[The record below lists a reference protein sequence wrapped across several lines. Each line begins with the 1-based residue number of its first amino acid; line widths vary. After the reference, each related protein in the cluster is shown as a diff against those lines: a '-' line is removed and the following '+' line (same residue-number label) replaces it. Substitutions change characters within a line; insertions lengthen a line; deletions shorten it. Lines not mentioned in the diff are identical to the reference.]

1 MEEKRLM
8 LELISNNFQSH
19 ATRIPALSE
28 DMQVIESQHLIYVD
42 SGLSCDTFNI
52 LYINHPELSES
63 EMSKALDH
71 YQTNELEYCI
81 WISIEN
87 LSSQVQKVFK
97 AFWIEEQASEVGM
110 GLDLTDYQPIFDER
124 HKNIQLVTTK
134 EQLETYARVI
144 AENWSPPD
152 QNVIRYYDI
161 TASHYLNDANKIELL
176 IYNHEG
182 QPASCVELFPTDDET
197 IGFYGFATLE
207 KFRGQGIGTTLLTFA
222 LNKAKES
229 GYKNAIL
236 QGTEDGLNIYKK
248 MGFKDYTM
256 YYEFA

>member
-1 MEEKRLM
+1 MEKKRLIPD
-8 LELISNNFQSH
+8 LISNNFQSH
-19 ATRIPALSE
+19 ATRIPTLSE

-71 YQTNELEYCI
+71 YQNNNLDYCI
-81 WISIEN
+81 WINKEN
-87 LSSQVQKVFK
+87 LSPQIQHIFE
-97 AFWIEEQASEVGM
+97 AFDIKEQASEVGM

-152 QNVIRYYDI
+152 QNVLQYYDL
-161 TASHYLNDANKIELL
+161 TSKHYLNPANSIQLL
-176 IYNHEG
+176 IYYHEG
-182 QPASCVELFPTDDET
+182 QPASCVELFPTDKKT

-207 KFRGQGIGTTLLTFA
+207 KFRGQGIGTTLLAFA